1 MYNILIIDDELI
13 IRRGIKTFTNFKK
26 MNDLILL
33 KKSFFDLIIISV
45 SLIFTTKNIYTKNPK
60 MI

>member
-1 MYNILIIDDELI
+1 MYNILIIDDEFI

-45 SLIFTTKNIYTKNPK
+45 SLIFTTINIYTKNPK

>member
-1 MYNILIIDDELI
+1 MYNILIIDDEFI

-26 MNDLILL
+26 LNDLILL

>member
-1 MYNILIIDDELI
+1 MYNILIVNDELI
-13 IRRGIKTFTNFKK
+13 IRRGIKTFTNLKK

-45 SLIFTTKNIYTKNPK
+45 SLIFTTINIYTKNPK

>member
-33 KKSFFDLIIISV
+33 RKSFFDLIIISV
-45 SLIFTTKNIYTKNPK
+45 SLIFTTKSIYTKNPK

>member
-1 MYNILIIDDELI
+1 MYNILIIDDEFI

-33 KKSFFDLIIISV
+33 RKSFFDLIIISV
-45 SLIFTTKNIYTKNPK
+45 SLIFTTINIYTKNPK

>member
-33 KKSFFDLIIISV
+33 RKSFFDLIIISV
-45 SLIFTTKNIYTKNPK
+45 SLIFTTINIYTKNPK

>member
-45 SLIFTTKNIYTKNPK
+45 SLIFTIINIYTKNPK

>member
-1 MYNILIIDDELI
+1 MYNILIVDDELI

-33 KKSFFDLIIISV
+33 RKSFFYLIIISV
-45 SLIFTTKNIYTKNPK
+45 SLIFTTINIYTKNPK

>member
-1 MYNILIIDDELI
+1 MYNILIIDDEFI

>member
-33 KKSFFDLIIISV
+33 RKSFFYLIIISV
-45 SLIFTTKNIYTKNPK
+45 SLIFTTINIYTKNPK

>member
-1 MYNILIIDDELI
+1 MYNILIVDDELI

-33 KKSFFDLIIISV
+33 RKNFFIL
-45 SLIFTTKNIYTKNPK
+45 L
-60 MI
+60 

>member
-45 SLIFTTKNIYTKNPK
+45 SLIFTTINIYTKNPK